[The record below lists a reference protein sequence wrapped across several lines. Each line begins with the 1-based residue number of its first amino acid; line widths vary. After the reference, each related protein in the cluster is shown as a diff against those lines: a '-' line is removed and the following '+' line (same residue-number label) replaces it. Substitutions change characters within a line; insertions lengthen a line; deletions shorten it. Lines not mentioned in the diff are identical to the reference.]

1 MLLTCA
7 LLSCSLLIEPEIA
20 LLSLGEIQIN
30 FINKNLMLLLKWFY
44 FINNMHMSVCGYV
57 HMSAVCLGRT
67 QEVIDPLE
75 LELEAVVSYGMQVLG
90 TEPSFFA
97 RAMHALIHRVVPLAP
112 GCFLTMPF
120 YLLILS
126 YF

>member
-20 LLSLGEIQIN
+20 LLSLGEMQIN
-30 FINKNLMLLLKWFY
+30 FISKSLMLLLKWFY

-57 HMSAVCLGRT
+57 DMSAVCLGRT

-75 LELEAVVSYGMQVLG
+75 LE
-90 TEPSFFA
+90 
-97 RAMHALIHRVVPLAP
+97 
-112 GCFLTMPF
+112 
-120 YLLILS
+120 
-126 YF
+126 